1 MIARKSFL
9 IVISHFLV
17 QFIGWIGLVVI
28 AKSWGQF
35 APEVLGIIGF
45 AMSFLAIFNIVADLG
60 FSQAHIKRISEGK
73 DLGECIGTYITIKLI
88 LVGLM
93 VTIVF
98 ISLFIWK
105 TVFQGGFHDATTEST
120 VLVFL
125 LYFIFINLSNI
136 PINTFTGTRE
146 IAKRQIPGIIGR
158 ITKIPLIILVV
169 FAGVSV
175 AGISPAFVWPDFLYP
190 LQKFISNHAIG
201 SLAMTYVFDIIVVFV
216 IGMWLLRKYP
226 IKKPN
231 LDVFKSYF
239 SFALPIMIFSVINVI
254 SLNIDKIMI
263 GYFWT
268 SVEVG
273 YYFTIQQVL
282 QIITV
287 FYIAVSVVLLPT
299 ISKFHS
305 NNNLGKIK
313 KTMHLAERYISMIMI
328 PPIIVVIVLAKPVI
342 NIMLDST
349 FLPASTVLIT
359 LSIYFFIFSINR
371 PYGSLIS
378 GINRPEVATKIG
390 ILICFVNIPLN
401 FLFIPQNGLLSS
413 FGINGPTGAALATV
427 ISTFV
432 GFFGLRIAAKKLTGA
447 KIFQTHTPRHIIA
460 GLIMGLIIYL
470 IAYETNIFPNVY
482 WYILLMYAGFG
493 LGIYLGI
500 LYLLKEFNKK
510 DLKFYLD
517 LIHPKEMLKYISSE
531 LKENPK
537 GKK

>member
-1 MIARKSFL
+1 MTAITRTPKKESDLSATVRRSKYLRLDEDNPLYGYLYVIPFL
-9 IVISHFLV
+9 IFFAAFTVYPIFRGLQVSFADWDV
-17 QFIGWIGLVVI
+17 VNPPRFIGLENYKRLLLQDRLFITCLKNTVSYVVMYV
-28 AKSWGQF
+28 
-35 APEVLGIIGF
+35 PLGILVP
-45 AMSFLAIFNIVADLG
+45 MLLAELLFKPIF
-60 FSQAHIKRISEGK
+60 
-73 DLGECIGTYITIKLI
+73 
-88 LVGLM
+88 
-93 VTIVF
+93 
-98 ISLFIWK
+98 
-105 TVFQGGFHDATTEST
+105 
-120 VLVFL
+120 
-125 LYFIFINLSNI
+125 
-136 PINTFTGTRE
+136 
-146 IAKRQIPGIIGR
+146 GR
-158 ITKIPLIILVV
+158 
-169 FAGVSV
+169 
-175 AGISPAFVWPDFLYP
+175 AFFR
-190 LQKFISNHAIG
+190 S
-201 SLAMTYVFDIIVVFV
+201 
-216 IGMWLLRKYP
+216 
-226 IKKPN
+226 
-231 LDVFKSYF
+231 

-328 PPIIVVIVLAKPVI
+328 PPIIVVIVLAEPVI

-378 GINRPEVATKIG
+378 GINKPGVSTKIG
-390 ILICFVNIPLN
+390 ILICLVNIPLN
-401 FLFIPQNGLLSS
+401 FLFIPENGLLSS

-432 GFFGLRIAAKKLTGA
+432 GFFGLRIAAKKLTGV

-482 WYILLMYAGFG
+482 WYILLLYAGLG

-510 DLKFYLD
+510 DLEFYLD
-517 LIHPKEMLKYISSE
+517 LMHPKEMLKYISSE
-531 LKENPK
+531 LTEKPKSKE
-537 GKK
+537 